1 MTKQSFFCYTVRMN
15 SLVQS
20 TLATVATVAFVF
32 GALFVAQPAHAQTSI
47 STQYD
52 DILEQGII
60 FAGICTSASADCAC
74 RDTGDCTLEDGLQVM
89 VNVSVFILGISG
101 TILLLMVVY
110 GGMVW
115 ILAAGRSDWVEK
127 GKKTLVGAFV
137 GLAIIFGAYIA
148 INVIISVLKTGEI
161 PESGQNIEDV
171 IGDDAD
177 GVIETE

>member
-1 MTKQSFFCYTVRMN
+1 MN

-20 TLATVATVAFVF
+20 TLATVATMAFVL
-32 GALFVAQPAHAQTSI
+32 GTLFIAQPAHAQTSI

-60 FAGICTSASADCAC
+60 FAGICSSASAECAC
-74 RDTGDCTLEDGLQVM
+74 RDTGDCTLQDGLQVLI
-89 VNVSVFILGISG
+89 NVSVFILGISG
-101 TILLLMVVY
+101 TVLLLMFVY

-115 ILAAGRSDWVEK
+115 MLAAGRSDWIDK
-127 GKKTLVGAFV
+127 GKKTLVGALV
-137 GLAIIFGAYIA
+137 GLAIIFGAYVA

-161 PESGQNIEDV
+161 PEAGQNIEDT
-171 IGDDAD
+171 IGDGAD